1 MSKTK
6 FVLAL
11 STFLLTILACNAL
24 TTTAPTA
31 SPEPTY
37 VIVEPTS
44 PPTQSTVPLSEAGV
58 PRISVEKARVAI
70 ESGAAIIIDVR
81 SKQAYEISHI
91 PGARNIQLGEFE
103 TNITDIDIAKDQW
116 IITYCT

>member
-6 FVLAL
+6 IVLTLSIIILTVSACTAL
-11 STFLLTILACNAL
+11 SPI
-24 TTTAPTA
+24 APTA

-58 PRISVEKARVAI
+58 PRISVEKARVAV
-70 ESGAAIIIDVR
+70 ESGTAIMIDVR
-81 SKQAYEISHI
+81 SKQAYDISHI

-103 TNITDIDIAKDQW
+103 TNITGIDIAKDQW